1 MMEKN
6 NIDFENII
14 SKAYET
20 LIIQD
25 NLLFPLDVFNI
36 KLNLNM
42 KIISFDEL
50 AQISST
56 SYEQIKELS
65 QNADAFKYE
74 QNGILLIVY
83 DNKIQSLGRK
93 RWSIAHEYGHVVLNH
108 RCQSDQ
114 NEIEANFFAANLLLP
129 QCILKELLIKRG
141 DITKDY
147 LKGKFGISEEA
158 ATKYL
163 ARINGR
169 GFDYFKNE
177 YDDIILGKSKKFLDN
192 EIRNSR
198 LFQIQLEDEMQEKR
212 SNWMYE

>member
-1 MMEKN
+1 MEKN

-147 LKGKFGISEEA
+147 LKGKFSISEEA

-169 GFDYFKNE
+169 GFDHFKNE
-177 YDDIILGKSKKFLDN
+177 YDDIILEKSKKFLDN

>member
-83 DNKIQSLGRK
+83 DKIGRASC
-93 RWSIAHEYGHVVLNH
+93 RERV
-108 RCQSDQ
+108 
-114 NEIEANFFAANLLLP
+114 
-129 QCILKELLIKRG
+129 
-141 DITKDY
+141 
-147 LKGKFGISEEA
+147 
-158 ATKYL
+158 
-163 ARINGR
+163 
-169 GFDYFKNE
+169 
-177 YDDIILGKSKKFLDN
+177 
-192 EIRNSR
+192 
-198 LFQIQLEDEMQEKR
+198 
-212 SNWMYE
+212 